1 MALVCVFA
9 GPMGC
14 EPINSSVNISKW
26 EAMADRPLLPISLVI
41 PVRNEASTLD
51 ELFAGLQALSPKSSE
66 IIFVETG
73 SVDGSPEKIKAWGDV
88 LEQSAGTRCR
98 LIQLAG
104 GLPGAARNLGVC
116 HATHDWIAFIDAGIV
131 PHIDWLGELWN
142 CSRRTGADVTYGM
155 CRFTSDHML
164 GRMICA
170 ASSGYARVQPVLPAS
185 LFRKALFAQH
195 GGFQEALRSGE
206 DVLWMRILK
215 KAGVRSSVCGSA
227 VVEYRHFPEAMA
239 PALKKW
245 FIYEQSAVV
254 AQVGKSPRAV
264 FHVGLML
271 LYSLVWFEP
280 GLLFPMVLVYMFLR
294 GIVDPLRRSGWI
306 IWWSSW
312 IQFLLMPIMAA
323 LMDLSSALGRLS
335 AWLGMSNFRRT

>member
-1 MALVCVFA
+1 MTDCL
-9 GPMGC
+9 
-14 EPINSSVNISKW
+14 
-26 EAMADRPLLPISLVI
+26 LLPISLVI

-51 ELFAGLQALSPKSSE
+51 ELFLGLQALSAKPSE

-73 SVDGSPEKIKAWGDV
+73 STDVSPDKIKVWNAV
-88 LEQSAGTRCR
+88 LEQSNGIRCR
-98 LIQLAG
+98 LVQLDGA
-104 GLPGAARNLGVC
+104 LPGAARNLGVR

-131 PHIDWLGELWN
+131 PHNAWLGELWK

-155 CRFTSDHML
+155 CRFTSDHIL

-170 ASSGYARVQPVLPAS
+170 ASSGYARTQPVLPAS
-185 LFRKALFAQH
+185 LFRKTLFAQH

-206 DVLWMRILK
+206 DILWMRTLK
-215 KAGVRSSVCGSA
+215 QAGERTSVCRSA
-227 VVEYRHFPEAMA
+227 VVEYCHFPEALA

-245 FIYEQSAVV
+245 FIYEQSVVV
-254 AQVGKSPRAV
+254 ARVGKASRAV

-271 LYSLVWFEP
+271 LYLCVWFEP
-280 GLLFPMVLVYMFLR
+280 GLLFPMVLIYLFLR
-294 GIVDPLRRSGWI
+294 GIVDPMRRSGWT

-312 IQFLLMPIMAA
+312 IQFLFMPIIAA

-335 AWLGMSNFRRT
+335 AWLGMSNYRRT